1 MRNKKQKPA
10 DIEDVSNWQL
20 AENADNV
27 LHSRIQSYLLAQTF
41 LVAAYATLLTV
52 GGETP
57 VILLARIM
65 ACLVTVLGFV
75 ISWYTRRRML
85 SILAKFKY
93 LIDKKLAV
101 DPNFQDYITQGGTV
115 GVDSATRNE
124 FVDHVPIIIQSFWVI
139 ALVMTLVL
147 TAIDFAVFPFNPTH
161 PS

>member
-10 DIEDVSNWQL
+10 GNEDVSNWQL
-20 AENADNV
+20 TENADNV

-52 GGETP
+52 GGETA

-75 ISWYTRRRML
+75 ISWYTRRRMV

-93 LIDKKLAV
+93 LIENKLAA
-101 DPNFQDYITQGGTV
+101 DPNFQDYITQGGTI
-115 GVDSATRNE
+115 GVDNATRNE
-124 FVDHVPIIIQSFWVI
+124 FVNHIPIIIQWFWVI
-139 ALVMTLVL
+139 ALVLTLIL
-147 TAIDFAVFPFNPTH
+147 TANDLAVFPFNPTH

>member
-1 MRNKKQKPA
+1 VVNKKQKPA
-10 DIEDVSNWQL
+10 RNEDVSNWQL

-85 SILAKFKY
+85 SILAKFRY
-93 LIDKKLAV
+93 LIERKLAV

-124 FVDHVPIIIQSFWVI
+124 FVENVPIIIQSFWVI
-139 ALVMTLVL
+139 ALVLTLIL
-147 TAIDFAVFPFNPTH
+147 TASDFAVFPFNPTQ

>member
-1 MRNKKQKPA
+1 MRNKKQKPV
-10 DIEDVSNWQL
+10 DIEDISNWQL

-93 LIDKKLAV
+93 LIEKKLAV

-147 TAIDFAVFPFNPTH
+147 TANDLAVFPFNQSH